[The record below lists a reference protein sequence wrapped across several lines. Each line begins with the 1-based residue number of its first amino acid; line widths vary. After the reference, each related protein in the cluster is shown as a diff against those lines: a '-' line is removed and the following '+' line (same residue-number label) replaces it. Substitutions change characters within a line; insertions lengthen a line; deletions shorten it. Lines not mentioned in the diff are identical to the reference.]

1 MSKIRLLALVLA
13 ATFTGTALAQPVI
26 EPGFLHVFRRSG
38 GVGEE
43 CFQAFLTASGEM
55 RIDVTSVDPD
65 GADARLDFFSGEARL
80 RHATATSLAVDVHSA
95 GDAEVCVR
103 VQDPRRVLPEYKLRV
118 AFTAVAESK
127 DGDPAEEEID
137 PDPKDGDPAEEEI
150 DPDPVVLLPDDNAC
164 RFPRSDDHGDVRSCA
179 TPLEIGTPLRGT
191 SIHGELANCW
201 GDDEDTFV
209 FVVGP
214 AERPTVAVTVEAE
227 KPVPGVAWFGE
238 ILDANGNRLAFDAG
252 DSDAG
257 VRLVKTLTGPSVYYV
272 RVHGGV
278 QRTSGAYRLTLIEID
293 RHCPLGR
300 NEGGSD

>member
-1 MSKIRLLALVLA
+1 MFKMQLFALVLA
-13 ATFTGTALAQPVI
+13 ATFAGMAFGESMI
-26 EPGFLHVFRRSG
+26 EPGFRHVFRRPG

-55 RIDVTSVDPD
+55 RLDVTSVDPNS
-65 GADARLDFFSGEARL
+65 AEVRLDFFSDAVFKGRL

-118 AFTAVAESK
+118 AFTALANSK

-137 PDPKDGDPAEEEI
+137 PDPIVFP
-150 DPDPVVLLPDDNAC
+150 PDDNAC
-164 RFPRSDDHGDVRSCA
+164 HFANADDHGDVRSCA
-179 TPLEIGTPLRGT
+179 TPLEIGTPLRVT
-191 SIHGELANCW
+191 SVHGELTNGW

-214 AERPTVAVTVEAE
+214 AERPTVAVTVEAR
-227 KPVPGVAWFGE
+227 KPAPGETRIGAAWFGE
-238 ILDANGNRLAFDAG
+238 ILDADGNRLAFDA
-252 DSDAG
+252 SDTG
-257 VRLVKTLTGPSVYYV
+257 FRLVKTLTGPAVYYI

-278 QRTSGAYRLTLIEID
+278 RGRSGAYLLTLAEID
-293 RHCPLGR
+293 R
-300 NEGGSD
+300 